1 MSLQW
6 RGQSCVLLKAK
17 TRDGWKRGEK
27 KKKNSEEE
35 REREREKIGLASR
48 CIEQIDQS
56 ASRSRGSLRRAD
68 KSDSS

>member
-27 KKKNSEEE
+27 KKNSEE
-35 REREREKIGLASR
+35 EREREKIGLASR

-56 ASRSRGSLRRAD
+56 ASGSRGSLRRAD